1 MKRVDETRGFAKR
14 ERGGGGLFSRI
25 LSGEKLLDRYFLMNR
40 ENSVSHD
47 VLYEEE
53 EYSSFGN
60 IDENLS

>member
-14 ERGGGGLFSRI
+14 ERGGGLFSRI

-53 EYSSFGN
+53 EYSSFEN